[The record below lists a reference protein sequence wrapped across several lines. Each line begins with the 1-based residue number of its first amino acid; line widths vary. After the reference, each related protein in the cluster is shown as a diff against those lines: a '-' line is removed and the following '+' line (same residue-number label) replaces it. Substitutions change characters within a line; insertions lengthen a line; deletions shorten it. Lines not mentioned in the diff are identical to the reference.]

1 MDFRQIGAAQTSH
14 PWHRVIACAN
24 RHKIEELLKTRR
36 CVFCG
41 NPGFSAKKIPHFR
54 RAQFAKEMREFEKSV
69 FHSPGLATTVDGAGS
84 APGLP

>member
-41 NPGFSAKKIPHFR
+41 NPGFSAKKNPSLPP
-54 RAQFAKEMREFEKSV
+54 RAIREGNE
-69 FHSPGLATTVDGAGS
+69 GI
-84 APGLP
+84 